1 MTKSTEQGAA
11 VRVPPPLVFAVAI
24 VLGWLVPGL
33 RLHQH
38 HAARIGA
45 GAVLIALGLALGG
58 AAIGLFRK
66 TGQDPKP
73 WEPTPSLI
81 FDGPYRFTR
90 NPMYVGMTLFTLAA
104 AALAGHFWIAVLV
117 PVALA
122 AVHFTAVLPEER
134 YLTGKFGDGYTKYTT
149 KVRRYI

>member
-11 VRVPPPLVFAVAI
+11 VRVPPPLVFAAAI

-90 NPMYVGMTLFTLAA
+90 NPMYLGMTLFTLAA
-104 AALAGHFWIAVLV
+104 AALTGHFWIAALV

-134 YLTGKFGDGYTKYTT
+134 YLTAKFGDEYIKYTT
-149 KVRRYI
+149 RVRRYF